1 MRKAKGFNGKGK
13 LVATNEHVKHGLT
26 AGRLLP
32 KGCGWII
39 LLSRRFQHSLVAAVK
54 RQRAEIGQ
62 DPDDVELTLWEL
74 AAIQTCVRWERHA
87 VLSQRWMRVHD
98 DLKPMELLHF
108 SREVCRASNERD
120 KCMRSLGL
128 DAGLADTYAG
138 LYGDEPDDGEER
150 PARPL
155 VLDVGPGN
163 SDPPWIEGESNGAIE
178 TNQEADQ

>member
-1 MRKAKGFNGKGK
+1 M
-13 LVATNEHVKHGLT
+13 VATNEHVKHGLT

-39 LLSRRFQHSLVAAVK
+39 LMSRRFQRALVAAAK

-62 DPDDVELTLWEL
+62 DPDDVELPVWDLGV
-74 AAIQTCVRWERHA
+74 IQTCVRWERHA
-87 VLSQRWMRVHD
+87 MLSQRWLRQNGENM
-98 DLKPMELLHF
+98 KPMELLHF

-138 LYGDEPDDGEER
+138 LYGDEPDDSEER

-155 VLDVGPGN
+155 VLDVESGDN
-163 SDPPWIEGESNGAIE
+163 EPPWIESGSNGATE
-178 TNQEADQ
+178 ASQESDQ